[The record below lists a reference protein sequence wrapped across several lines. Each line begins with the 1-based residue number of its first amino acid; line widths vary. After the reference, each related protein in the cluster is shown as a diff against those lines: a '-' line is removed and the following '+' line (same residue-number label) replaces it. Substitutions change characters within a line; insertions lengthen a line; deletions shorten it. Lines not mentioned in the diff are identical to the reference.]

1 MGGPRVTGI
10 VTVPRPS
17 RLPDAV
23 TGIQFTGNS
32 LRFYKRDVAVVFSE
46 SQTAKP
52 VQRGVGEFAAFG
64 PSAPSP

>member
-1 MGGPRVTGI
+1 M
-10 VTVPRPS
+10 
-17 RLPDAV
+17 PDAV